1 MIFQQSMYFKKQF
14 IIIGA
19 AALLLGAVDLGAQ
32 EKEKPSP
39 TPLPIASDT
48 TRADSLATAERT
60 DTDKPEMELPEV
72 LILGESRSVRLRESK
87 EQRVP
92 DNPQLVKPDAPSE
105 TIDTWFQ
112 LQDEKPELQ
121 QAATGVN
128 RLTWGGLRG
137 GSFTT
142 LNGVF
147 GHWQELEKGT
157 LSGRAW
163 MDRSAGAFENSQYTQ
178 GGVAANGTVN
188 FSKYLRS
195 SLAGEFGLYGRGLHG
210 ASFPDTRRDVR
221 LGDINGTLQY
231 MLSQSVTGQFGVE
244 YGGITMESDTG
255 DTGLSTTDNRWITG
269 TGEFNAQFDPVQV
282 SVNAKILNETL
293 EADTLAQLAT
303 TFGSYGLEALF
314 PVSHAISAIIGAK
327 YETVTHD
334 TMDNLSRV
342 SPYGRFNITPSNRVG
357 LTISAF
363 TGYEYQAF
371 LQNWEINPYIA
382 HSAPLY
388 PEEVTWGAIFEAT
401 VELFP
406 GLNLLGSIGQTSYE
420 NAFYWQHDST
430 TGFFGIGE
438 VNDVE
443 VVNFDVGAH
452 FNPTSWLTMKASF
465 ETYLASF
472 SREDTLLSDRN
483 YFPFRPRARIP
494 AELNFTLPWDLQ
506 FNIEGELIGKRR
518 ISFAS
523 SENLPVIGLL
533 NAGLTKEFGDHITV
547 TLDAVNILDDTYEYW
562 LNYPEPG
569 TQIYLGLRAKF

>member
-1 MIFQQSMYFKKQF
+1 MTFQKIISIKNQF
-14 IIIGA
+14 ILAGA
-19 AALLLGAVDLGAQ
+19 AALLLGAGQLSAQ

-39 TPLPIASDT
+39 TPMPIASDT
-48 TRADSLATAERT
+48 TRADSLAAAPRT

-112 LQDEKPELQ
+112 LQEEKPELQ
-121 QAATGVN
+121 QTAAGVN

-142 LNGVF
+142 FNGVF
-147 GHWQELEKGT
+147 GHWQELRNGT

-163 MDRSAGAFENSQYTQ
+163 MDRSAGAYENSQYTQ
-178 GGVAANGTVN
+178 GGVAANGTVI

-210 ASFPDTRRDVR
+210 AAFPDTRRDVR
-221 LGDINGTLQY
+221 LGDISGTLQY

-244 YGGITMESDTG
+244 YGGITMETDTA
-255 DTGLSTTDNRWITG
+255 DTGLSTTNNRWITG
-269 TGEFNAQFDPVQV
+269 TGEFNAQFDPVQL
-282 SVNAKILNETL
+282 SVNAKILNESL
-293 EADTLAQLAT
+293 EIDTLGQMAT

-314 PVSHAISAIIGAK
+314 PVSAAISAIIGAK
-327 YETVTHD
+327 YETVTQD
-334 TMDNLSRV
+334 TMNNLSRV

-363 TGYEYQAF
+363 TGYEYESY
-371 LQNWEINPYIA
+371 LQRWEMNPYVA
-382 HSAPLY
+382 HGAPLY
-388 PEEVTWGAIFEAT
+388 PEEVSWGAAVEAN
-401 VELFP
+401 VEMFP

-438 VNDVE
+438 VNDAE
-443 VVNFDVGAH
+443 VVNLDVGAH
-452 FNPTSWLTMKASF
+452 FTPTNWLTIKASF
-465 ETYLASF
+465 ETYVASF
-472 SREDTLLSDRN
+472 SSEDTLLSDRN

-494 AELNFTLPWDLQ
+494 AEVNITLPWDLQ
-506 FNIEGELIGKRR
+506 FNVEGELIGKRR
-518 ISFAS
+518 ISFAGS
-523 SENLPVIGLL
+523 DNLPVIGLL
-533 NAGLTKEFGDHITV
+533 NAGLTKDFGEHITV
-547 TLDAVNILDDTYEYW
+547 TLDAVNILDDAYQYW
-562 LNYPEPG
+562 LDYPEPG